1 MSDIVKTVR
10 QGISQFEY
18 DTKCG
23 LIAVETLAVHRE
35 VLIKLCDEI
44 DSLRKVKREWIGLT
58 NDDVVDAWHEW
69 QPKSNDIEMFA
80 EIIEAKLKE
89 KNHG

>member
-1 MSDIVKTVR
+1 MTDIVETVR
-10 QGISQFEY
+10 QGLRKFEH

-44 DSLRKVKREWIGLT
+44 ESLRKDKREWVGLT
-58 NDDVVDAWHEW
+58 YE
-69 QPKSNDIEMFA
+69 EMS
-80 EIIEAKLKE
+80 EILLDERYQLKPMIVHAVEQKLKE
-89 KNHG
+89 KNSG